1 MRLRSVPS
9 TPANPNTASV
19 QPNPFRRAWRTSP
32 VRQVQILVPDDRRE
46 EVISVL
52 DEWNVDRVIVSGD
65 VEEDDYSMVFFP
77 IPTDA
82 VEHVMDDL
90 YEAGLP
96 ADTYT
101 TVTGTELAVGE
112 HVDALQRRWAGTPNT
127 ISPRSLESK
136 VRDIRPN
143 TRAFL
148 WMMFLSAIIATAGLL
163 QGSPAVIVGSMVI
176 APIVGPAL
184 ASSVGLLRGERR
196 MLIDGVSSQALGLA
210 VAVVGAALLAALA
223 RAFQFVPPGMAV
235 TDLQFVT
242 VRIAPGFLSLVV
254 GTAAGAAA
262 AYSMV
267 TKGAISLVGV
277 MIAAALVP
285 AAATAGIGLAWN
297 QPTVAVG
304 ALLLLILNLAGIDLA
319 GVVMLR
325 YLGYGTG
332 EKQVTEETELLES
345 EADGGSGAGRSPFLP
360 GAGSRTTLLVT
371 GLVVAAV
378 VLGTGAATVQQV
390 GFERAVNQEVD
401 ALLDDPTYESLQV
414 AEVRYQYSHPVL
426 ALDPATVT
434 VTFSRT
440 GDGEYPDLAARLD
453 ERITRR
459 TGEAVVVRVQFV
471 DYQVSENDA
480 DRTGERPVVTGPRAA
495 GPRR

>member
-1 MRLRSVPS
+1 
-9 TPANPNTASV
+9 
-19 QPNPFRRAWRTSP
+19 

-46 EVISVL
+46 EVLVVL
-52 DEWNVDRVIVSGD
+52 DEWEVDYAITPGD

-90 YEAGLP
+90 YEAGLETE
-96 ADTYT
+96 TYT
-101 TVTGTELAVGE
+101 TVTSTELAVGE
-112 HVDALQRRWAGTPNT
+112 RVDALQRRWAGTPNT

-148 WMMFLSAIIATAGLL
+148 WMMFLSAILATAGLL

-196 MLIDGVSSQALGLA
+196 MLIDAISSQALGLA
-210 VAVVGAALLAALA
+210 VAVVGAALLAALF
-223 RAFQFVPPGMAV
+223 RLFQLVPPGLAV

-242 VRIAPGFLSLVV
+242 VRLAPGLLSLVI

-297 QPTVAVG
+297 QPLLAIG

-319 GVVMLR
+319 GVAMLR
-325 YLGYGTG
+325 YLGYGTTG
-332 EKQVTEETELLES
+332 KQVVEGDELIDGETES
-345 EADGGSGAGRSPFLP
+345 SGGDSSYLP
-360 GAGSRTTLLVT
+360 GLGSRATLLVT
-371 GLVVAAV
+371 TLAVTVV
-378 VLGTGAATVQQV
+378 VLGTGAATAQQI

-401 ALLDDPTYESLQV
+401 ATLADPAYESLEL
-414 AEVRYQYSHPVL
+414 AEIRYQYSHPLL

-434 VTFSRT
+434 VTLGRT
-440 GDGEYPDLAARLD
+440 GEEEYPALAARLD

-459 TGEAVVVRVQFV
+459 TGEQVVVRVRFV
-471 DYQVSENDA
+471 DYQVS
-480 DRTGERPVVTGPRAA
+480 G
-495 GPRR
+495 